1 MDRSPT
7 LLLTLKDLQ
16 KLLDSSF
23 RESTEM
29 CLSVCDESVVCP
41 QIHHTPPV
49 CLMGC
54 EQEG

>member
-49 CLMGC
+49 CFMGC